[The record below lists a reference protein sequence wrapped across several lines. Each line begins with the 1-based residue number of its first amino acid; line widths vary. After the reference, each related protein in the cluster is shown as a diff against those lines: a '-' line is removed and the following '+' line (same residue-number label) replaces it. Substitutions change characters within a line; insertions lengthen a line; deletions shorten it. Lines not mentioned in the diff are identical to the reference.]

1 MADAKADTP
10 DLGPVSATDEPR
22 YKIDMGSFLPL
33 LDRLRPI
40 DEGGDDMESG
50 AVGMLSDVAADAGG
64 EAENADAGRRWR

>member
-1 MADAKADTP
+1 
-10 DLGPVSATDEPR
+10 
-22 YKIDMGSFLPL
+22 MGSFLPL

-64 EAENADAGRRWR
+64 EAEDANAGRRWR